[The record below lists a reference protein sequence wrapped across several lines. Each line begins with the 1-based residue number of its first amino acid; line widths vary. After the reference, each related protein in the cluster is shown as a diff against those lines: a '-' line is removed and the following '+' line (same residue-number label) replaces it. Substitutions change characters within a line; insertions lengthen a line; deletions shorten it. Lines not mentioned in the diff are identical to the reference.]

1 MRHGTWIGPLLIFV
15 SLFWLGSACE
25 HTWYAVGG
33 ATVQG
38 TVVSRAI
45 SHGNR
50 GNNHHVAYRF
60 TAPDGET
67 IEARDSVLPGTYARL
82 QQGGPVEIEYIAGFP
97 LLNRVAGDTALPVT
111 MWVLGVGGL
120 LGGVWLRRRGRRAEA
135 SGRPPGGGGG
145 RPGRGA

>member
-1 MRHGTWIGPLLIFV
+1 MRHGAWIGPLLIFV

-38 TVVSRAI
+38 TVVSKGI
-45 SHGNR
+45 SRGSR

-60 TAPDGET
+60 TAPNGET
-67 IEARDSVLPGTYARL
+67 IDARDSVLPGTYARL
-82 QQGGPVEIEYIAGFP
+82 EQGGPVTIEYIASFP
-97 LLNRVAGDTALPVT
+97 LLNRVAGDDALPVT

-120 LGGVWLRRRGRRAEA
+120 VGGVWLRRRGRRAEA
-135 SGRPPGGGGG
+135 SGLPPGGGAG
-145 RPGRGA
+145 RPGPGA